1 MRFLSAT
8 HLFDGKQYLD
18 SDLVLVLGG
27 ENRLLNIVNR
37 KDVDA
42 GNIEHYDGII
52 CPGFVNAHC
61 HLELSYLKGEI
72 EPRKGMLEFA
82 KGIIGKR
89 MLFSDQKINEAAV
102 LADREMW
109 NNGIVAVGDISNV
122 KNSFEIKKSSKL
134 FYHTFVELIG
144 LNPMHSEVVF
154 TFGKDILNSLH
165 ALNLKGSL
173 TPHAPYS
180 VSGNLMERIAL
191 ENKTLPTSIHNQESE
206 AENVF
211 LREKTG
217 GFTELYQFL
226 KAPIDYF
233 SPTGKNSLQSYLP
246 HLKNANNL
254 LLIHNT
260 FSSDEDIKWANEFHD
275 KLYWCLC
282 PNANLY
288 IENRLPDIDLLIK
301 NDCRIC
307 LGTDSLASNHSLS
320 ILDEINVLIE
330 KFPEIKPEQILSWA
344 IFNGAQA
351 LMIYDHFGGFIKN
364 KNAGL
369 NLLNFKN
376 KKLSLVQKLA

>member
-8 HLFDGKQYLD
+8 YLFDGKQYLD

-27 ENRLLNIVNR
+27 ESRLLNIVNR

-61 HLELSYLKGEI
+61 HLELSYLKSEI
-72 EPRKGMLEFA
+72 EPKKGMLEFA

-89 MLFSDQKINEAAV
+89 MLFSDQKINDAAV
-102 LADREMW
+102 QADKEMW

-122 KNSFEIKKSSKL
+122 RNSFEIKKNSKL
-134 FYHTFVELIG
+134 FYHTFIELIG

-154 TFGKDILNSLH
+154 NFGKDTLNGLH

-206 AENVF
+206 AENDF
-211 LREKTG
+211 FREKKG
-217 GFTELYQFL
+217 DFTELYQFL
-226 KAPIDYF
+226 KAPIEYF
-233 SPTGKNSLQSYLP
+233 TSTEKSSIQSYLP
-246 HLKNANNL
+246 HLKNTTNL

-260 FSSDEDIKWANEFHD
+260 FSNDEDVKWANGFHD

-288 IENRLPDIDLLIK
+288 IENRLPDIHLLIN

-320 ILDEINVLIE
+320 VLDEMNVLLD
-330 KFPEIKPEQILSWA
+330 KFPGLKPEQVLGWA
-344 IFNGAQA
+344 TFNGAEA
-351 LMIYDHFGGFIKN
+351 LMIEDNFGGFIKN

-376 KKLSLVQKLA
+376 NKLNLVQKLA